1 MAERKL
7 RAAGQAR
14 EISYRGRAENA
25 DKESGSVRAGVSMR
39 KGLPN
44 LLAAVAVILALA
56 GCAGPRNLPATQRG
70 KSVSPDAILSQLR
83 TPTGAD
89 NVVQQAA
96 FVPPPAKPAQLPAPP
111 EQPLTEPALIEAVLR
126 QNPNLDEMRAAVA
139 AAQAK
144 VPQAISLD
152 DPMVGVWT
160 APGSYPSDHVN
171 PAVRFEITQK
181 IPWPG
186 KRDFRGASAAAEA
199 DAATRDLDDAR
210 LQLMEATRAAL
221 ADLFV
226 AERAMTVN
234 REAQE
239 LLKGFREN
247 AQSRYKT
254 GLASQQDILQA
265 DVELARQEERAVA
278 LNRAKRVAAARLNTL
293 LHRAPQ
299 SPFGPVP
306 ETLPA
311 PIDPQDP
318 AALRTEAVNARPDV
332 KALADRIRAEEAEL
346 GLALS
351 EYKPDVELMAA
362 YDGFWQGTDRPL
374 QFQVGARVNVPVRLG
389 RRDAAVAEA
398 QARVARRRAELARL
412 VDQVGLQV
420 QEAYEQVRESRQ
432 VIALYDDRLLPAA
445 RSNVKEAQIAYTTGK
460 VPFVAL
466 SEAQRTLA
474 DRRERYLEAQGE
486 LYRRLATLER
496 VTGKPAVTSAD
507 TPSPPSAK
515 SR

>member
-1 MAERKL
+1 M
-7 RAAGQAR
+7 
-14 EISYRGRAENA
+14 S
-25 DKESGSVRAGVSMR
+25 
-39 KGLPN
+39 
-44 LLAAVAVILALA
+44 
-56 GCAGPRNLPATQRG
+56 T
-70 KSVSPDAILSQLR
+70 
-83 TPTGAD
+83 
-89 NVVQQAA
+89 
-96 FVPPPAKPAQLPAPP
+96 
-111 EQPLTEPALIEAVLR
+111 EQPLAESGLIEAVLR
-126 QNPNLDEMRAAVA
+126 QNPTLDEMRATVA

-144 VPQAISLD
+144 LPQAVSLD

-171 PAVRFEITQK
+171 PAVRFEISQK
-181 IPWPG
+181 LPWPG
-186 KRDFRGASAAAEA
+186 KREFRGASAAAEA
-199 DAATRDLDDAR
+199 DAAARDLDDAR
-210 LQLMEATRAAL
+210 LQLVESTRAAL

-226 AERAMTVN
+226 AERAMAVN
-234 REAQE
+234 REAQD
-239 LLKGFREN
+239 LLKEFRQN

-265 DVELARQEERAVA
+265 DVELVRQEERAVA

-293 LHRAPQ
+293 LHRAPE
-299 SPFGPVP
+299 SLFGPVP
-306 ETLPA
+306 EALPA
-311 PIDPQDP
+311 PADSQDP
-318 AALRTEAVNARPDV
+318 VTLRKVAVSARPDV
-332 KALADRIRAEEAEL
+332 KALADRIRAEEAAL
-346 GLALS
+346 GLAQT

-362 YDGFWQGTDRPL
+362 YDAFWQGTDRPL
-374 QFQVGARVNVPVRLG
+374 QFQVGARINVPVRIA
-389 RRDAAVAEA
+389 RRAAAVAEA
-398 QARVARRRAELARL
+398 QARVARKRAELARL

-474 DRRERYLEAQGE
+474 DRRERYLEAQAE

-496 VTGKPAVTSAD
+496 VTGKPTITSAD
-507 TPSPPSAK
+507 TPSPPSTT

>member
-1 MAERKL
+1 
-7 RAAGQAR
+7 
-14 EISYRGRAENA
+14 
-25 DKESGSVRAGVSMR
+25 MR
-39 KGLPN
+39 KGLPTR
-44 LLAAVAVILALA
+44 LAVAATIFALA
-56 GCAGPRNLPATQRG
+56 GCAAPRPLPTTERG
-70 KSVSPDAILSQLR
+70 KAASPDVILTQLR

-89 NVVQQAA
+89 NTVQQAA
-96 FVPPPAKPAQLPAPP
+96 FVPPPTKSAESPASQ
-111 EQPLTEPALIEAVLR
+111 EQSLTESALIEAVLR
-126 QNPNLDEMRAAVA
+126 QNPTLDEMRAAVA

-144 VPQAISLD
+144 VPQAVSLD
-152 DPMVGVWT
+152 DPTVGVWT

-171 PAVRFEITQK
+171 PAVRFEISQK
-181 IPWPG
+181 LPWPG
-186 KRDFRGASAAAEA
+186 KRDFRGANAAAEA
-199 DAATRDLDDAR
+199 DAAARDLDDAR
-210 LQLMEATRAAL
+210 LQLVESTRAAL

-226 AERAMTVN
+226 AERAMAVN
-234 REAQE
+234 REAQD
-239 LLKGFREN
+239 LLKGFRQN

-293 LHRAPQ
+293 LHRAPE
-299 SPFGPVP
+299 SPFGTVP
-306 ETLPA
+306 ETLLVPA
-311 PIDPQDP
+311 DSQDP
-318 AALRTEAVNARPDV
+318 AALRAEAMNARPDV
-332 KALADRIRAEEAEL
+332 KALADRIRAEEAAL
-346 GLALS
+346 GLAQT

-374 QFQVGARVNVPVRLG
+374 QFQVGARVNVPVRTA

-398 QARVARRRAELARL
+398 QARVLRRRAELARL
-412 VDQVGLQV
+412 VDQISLQV

-474 DRRERYLEAQGE
+474 DRRERYLEAQAE

-496 VTGKPAVTSAD
+496 VTGKAPVTSAD
-507 TPSPPSAK
+507 KPSLPSTT